1 MEGLDLS
8 AMSKTWQDL
17 AASEMRLHLM
27 TELSKLK
34 VGLAEV
40 EEFNKVLKLNLR
52 CEESYSE
59 VQQVKFVKTTMSIK
73 LRDEQ
78 KTNQKLI
85 TERNKERR
93 KLAEIFGLNT
103 KPYRAKI
110 KIFQEEARVV
120 KSEVRAKYRDKIEHL
135 QLKYRE
141 TEEEKSDKV
150 PEEME
155 ELATLSIF
163 DREKFERI
171 ETKNYEVTKLG
182 KVNLSPGEESILKLH
197 PTFSV
202 IQKCLRL

>member
-40 EEFNKVLKLNLR
+40 EEFNKVLKINLR

-93 KLAEIFGLNT
+93 KLAEIFG
-103 KPYRAKI
+103 
-110 KIFQEEARVV
+110 
-120 KSEVRAKYRDKIEHL
+120 
-135 QLKYRE
+135 
-141 TEEEKSDKV
+141 
-150 PEEME
+150 PE
-155 ELATLSIF
+155 
-163 DREKFERI
+163 
-171 ETKNYEVTKLG
+171 
-182 KVNLSPGEESILKLH
+182 
-197 PTFSV
+197 
-202 IQKCLRL
+202 Q